1 MHFKTGRHPMETGN
15 QYQLPNTSHTCEHA
29 VEKNAQQSG
38 RFQTDWDEHS
48 LVRLYNGLTYRSPM
62 YVHGV
67 TLKAMQEYSTQETGQ
82 VQVRPRGE

>member
-48 LVRLYNGLTYRSPM
+48 LVRLYNG
-62 YVHGV
+62 
-67 TLKAMQEYSTQETGQ
+67 
-82 VQVRPRGE
+82 